1 MADLTWRPAP
11 HSRLTAAGPSR
22 SPKWRLLP
30 SATVLALVALAV
42 VVVPLVVDLN
52 EQYVDLA
59 VANRAPSAEHLFG
72 TDELGRDVLLRCV
85 YALRVSLTVGVV
97 AAVISAVVGT
107 AVGALAGSV
116 GGWFDR
122 VLMRL
127 VDAVASVPHLLLGI
141 VIVAVLRPSLTAV
154 VISIALTHWL
164 TAARIVRSEVLS
176 LRTRPFIDAAIVGG
190 ASRAQVL
197 VRHLLPNVAPQ
208 ILLATTLMVPHAV
221 WHETALSFLGLG
233 LPPHA
238 ASIGNMINDAQRSL
252 LTGGW
257 WMSLAPGLL
266 LIVTTLAVSGVSGV
280 WRDRLNPKR
289 RTELTW

>member
-1 MADLTWRPAP
+1 M
-11 HSRLTAAGPSR
+11 
-22 SPKWRLLP
+22 
-30 SATVLALVALAV
+30 
-42 VVVPLVVDLN
+42 VVPLVVDLN

-59 VANRAPSAEHLFG
+59 IANQPPSAAHLFG

-107 AVGALAGSV
+107 AVGALAGSI

-122 VLMRL
+122 LLMRV
-127 VDAVASVPHLLLGI
+127 VDAIASVPHLLLGI

-154 VISIALTHWL
+154 IISIALTHWL

-176 LRTRPFIDAAIVGG
+176 LRVRPFIDAAIVGG
-190 ASRAQVL
+190 ASRIGVL
-197 VRHLLPNVAPQ
+197 TRHLLPNVAPQ
-208 ILLATTLMVPHAV
+208 VLLATTLMVPHAV

-252 LTGGW
+252 LIGGW